1 VSRATAGR
9 IWLASGC
16 LLLVGLVWDNMAILG
31 DGFWCLAAGDFVLR
45 THSLPTVDPFAFTS
59 RAVPWVLHMPAFQVG
74 GAWLVAHAGLRAF
87 MAACTVPIAAS
98 ACVLW
103 LVPARR
109 LRAQAIV
116 LPVVILYVLV
126 DADDISARGQAFGDL
141 GLVLLFVAIERIR
154 TGSRVWPGWPVLLGM
169 AWANLHPSF
178 LLGIALPLGF
188 AAAATL
194 EPAPLGSVP
203 RRLVVFS
210 GLALAGACVN
220 PYSVVLLIDVVK
232 LWADPTTA
240 GIDLFRSPNFHSPGW
255 LSPLVLAIVLLV
267 LLGRQARARRARS
280 DSAMLLAFMVAACL
294 ARRYVTMLVAF
305 EALLVARLASEEPLR
320 DSPRWTTGAL
330 LGFAGL
336 QGSYGAV
343 LLSESKDPLRDVPA
357 AAGETIDRLALPDRV
372 LNPYHWGGYL
382 EWAWRGRRKVFI
394 DGRNQLFSNGVFDD
408 EELIASVAPQA
419 ATLLDLYEIQTV
431 LWEGGAPLDQ
441 ALAHDPRWREVH
453 RDRIAVVY
461 VRR

>member
-1 VSRATAGR
+1 
-9 IWLASGC
+9 
-16 LLLVGLVWDNMAILG
+16 
-31 DGFWCLAAGDFVLR
+31 
-45 THSLPTVDPFAFTS
+45 
-59 RAVPWVLHMPAFQVG
+59 
-74 GAWLVAHAGLRAF
+74 
-87 MAACTVPIAAS
+87 MAACTAPIVAA

-103 LVPARR
+103 LVPKRNLGAR
-109 LRAQAIV
+109 LIV
-116 LPVVILYVLV
+116 FPVVLLYVLV

-141 GLVLLFVAIERIR
+141 DFALLLIGIDRIR
-154 TGSRVWPGWPVLLGM
+154 AGSRVWPGWPILLGA

-178 LLGIALPLGF
+178 LLAIAVPLAF
-188 AAAATL
+188 AAAERL
-194 EPAPLGSVP
+194 ESASTGSVS

-240 GIDLFRSPNFHSPGW
+240 GIDLFQSPDFHSPGW
-255 LSPLVLAIVLLV
+255 LSPMALAVVLLL
-267 LLGRQARARRARS
+267 LLGRQAKAGRGRS
-280 DSAMLLAFMVAACL
+280 DAAMLIAFVIAACM
-294 ARRYVTMLVAF
+294 ARRYVTMLLAF
-305 EALLVARLASEEPLR
+305 EAMAVARVASGLR
-320 DSPRWTTGAL
+320 LPDAPRATVGAL
-330 LGFAGL
+330 FGLAGL
-336 QGSYGAV
+336 QGIAGA
-343 LLSESKDPLRDVPA
+343 LLVSEGKDPVRDVPA

-408 EELIASVAPQA
+408 EALIASVAPQA

-441 ALAHDPRWREVH
+441 ALAQDPRWREVH

-461 VRR
+461 VRTAIKLP